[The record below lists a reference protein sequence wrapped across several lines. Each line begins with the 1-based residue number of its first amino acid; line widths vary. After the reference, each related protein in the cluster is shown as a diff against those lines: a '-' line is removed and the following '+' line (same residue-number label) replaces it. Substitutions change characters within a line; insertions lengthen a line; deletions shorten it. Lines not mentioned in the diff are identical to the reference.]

1 MTDRRDDD
9 FRVRPSAPK
18 NRGKGQGQSF
28 VSKVLK
34 QAGKASGGKSSMR
47 HSAASGGQGQRT
59 GQRPGSRLGRGHT
72 AARFAGAK
80 LTPMSR
86 RVTIKTLLVNQR
98 QASPQSLAKHLRYI
112 ERDGVGRDGEPG
124 QAYGPQTDAADL
136 DAFKERCA
144 DDRHHFRF
152 ILSPED
158 GAELEDLRI
167 YTRHLMG
174 RMEADLG
181 TGLDWVAVNHWNTDN
196 PHTHLIVRGR
206 DDTGKDLIIAGD
218 YIAHGFRH
226 RAAELATEWLGPRTE
241 LEIQQTLQREVEQER
256 WTSLDRTLQREAGED
271 GRVQIERFNEPRLQR
286 QRLLLIGR
294 LQRLQRLGLAD
305 ETQPG
310 TWAVHADAEK
320 TLRALGERGDIIR
333 TMQRAMNGQPRELA
347 VFEPGQDTDERDR
360 TIVGRVAA
368 KGLAD
373 ELHDRGYLVI
383 DGVDGKAHYVAL
395 NAGDE
400 LANYPT
406 GAVVE
411 VRGSAEVR
419 AADRNIAALASDG
432 LYRTDHHLAIEQGRA
447 KPGRD
452 PQEVV
457 AAHVRRLETL
467 RRAGIVERVADGL
480 WKVPDD
486 LAERGRQYDA
496 QRLGGVAVEM
506 KSHLPIERQARV
518 IGATWLDQ
526 QLIGGG
532 KGLGDLGFG
541 GDAKQALQQRADLLE
556 EQGLAERRGQR
567 VILARNL
574 LGTLRNRELTQGAKD
589 IAADTGLEYRPVADG
604 QRVAGIYR
612 RSVMLASGR
621 YAMLDDGMGF
631 SLVPWRPV
639 IEQRLGQQL
648 AAMVRGG
655 AVSWEMGRQRGS
667 SIG

>member
-1 MTDRRDDD
+1 MTARRDDD

-47 HSAASGGQGQRT
+47 HSAAGGSGARA

-80 LTPMSR
+80 LTSMSR

-98 QASPQSLAKHLRYI
+98 NASPQSLAKHLRYI
-112 ERDGVGRDGEPG
+112 ERDGAGRDGEPG
-124 QAYGPQTDAADL
+124 RAYGPQIDDADL
-136 DAFKERCA
+136 DAFKERA
-144 DDRHHFRF
+144 NDDRHHFRF
-152 ILSPED
+152 IVSPED
-158 GAELEDLRI
+158 GAELDDLRT
-167 YTRHLMG
+167 YTRHLVN

-181 TGLDWVAVNHWNTDN
+181 TRLDWVAVDHWNTDN

-333 TMQRAMNGQPRELA
+333 TMQRAMSGQPREQA
-347 VFEPGQDTDERDR
+347 VFEPGDDGR
-360 TIVGRVAA
+360 TIVGRVAG

-383 DGVDGKAHYVAL
+383 DGVDGKAHYAAL
-395 NAGDE
+395 NARDE

-411 VRGSAEVR
+411 VRGSNEVR
-419 AADRNIAALASDG
+419 AADKNIAALASDG
-432 LYRTDHHLAIEQGRA
+432 LYRADHHLAIEQGRA

-457 AAHVRRLETL
+457 AAHVRRLEAL

-486 LAERGRQYDA
+486 LAERGRQNDA
-496 QRLGGVAVEM
+496 QRLGGVAVEL

-541 GDAKQALQQRADLLE
+541 GETKEALQQRADFLE
-556 EQGLAERRGQR
+556 EQGLAQRRGQR

-574 LGTLRNRELTQGAKD
+574 LGTLRNRELAKAAKD
-589 IAADTGLEYRPVADG
+589 IAAEIGLAHRPVTDG

-612 RSVMLASGR
+612 RSLMLASGR

-631 SLVPWRPV
+631 SLVPWKPV

-648 AAMVRGG
+648 AATVSGG
-655 AVSWEMGRQRGS
+655 GVAWEIGRQRGMG
-667 SIG
+667 IG

>member
-1 MTDRRDDD
+1 MSDHRDDD
-9 FRVRPSAPK
+9 FRIRPGVPK
-18 NRGKGQGQSF
+18 NRGQGF

-34 QAGKASGGKSSMR
+34 QVGKTSGGKSAMR
-47 HSAASGGQGQRT
+47 RPASTGSTGKHA

-80 LTPMSR
+80 LTPLSR
-86 RVTIKTLLVNQR
+86 RVTIKSLLVNQR
-98 QASPQSLAKHLRYI
+98 QVSPQSLSKHLRYI
-112 ERDGVGRDGEPG
+112 ERDGAGRDGEPG
-124 QAYGPQTDAADL
+124 RAYGPQADEADL

-152 ILSPED
+152 IVSPEEGVD
-158 GAELEDLRI
+158 LDDLRT
-167 YTRHLMG
+167 YTRHLMN

-181 TGLDWVAVNHWNTDN
+181 TRLEWVAVDHWNTDN

-241 LEIQQTLQREVEQER
+241 LEIQQTLQREVEQAR
-256 WTSLDRTLQREAGED
+256 WTSLDHTLQREAGDD
-271 GRVQIERFNEPRLQR
+271 GRVQVRRFNEPKLQR

-294 LQRLQRLGLAD
+294 LQCLQRLGLAD
-305 ETQPG
+305 EAQPG
-310 TWAVHADAEK
+310 TWITHADAEK

-333 TMQRAMNGQPRELA
+333 TMQRAMGGQPRELA
-347 VFEPGQDTDERDR
+347 VFEPGDDGR
-360 TIVGRVAA
+360 TIIGRVAA

-373 ELHDRGYLVI
+373 ELRDRSYLVI

-395 NAGDE
+395 NARDE
-400 LANYPT
+400 PANYPT

-419 AADRNIAALASDG
+419 AADRNIAALASNG
-432 LYRTDHHLAIEQGRA
+432 LYRTDHHLAIAQGQA
-447 KPGRD
+447 QAGRD
-452 PQEVV
+452 PHEVV
-457 AAHVRRLETL
+457 AAHVRRLEAL
-467 RRAGIVERVADGL
+467 RRAGIVERIAEGL

-486 LAERGRQYDA
+486 LPERGRQYDA
-496 QRLGGVAVEM
+496 QRLGGVAVEL

-532 KGLGDLGFG
+532 SGLGNLGFG
-541 GDAKQALQQRADLLE
+541 GEAKQAMLQRADFLA

-567 VILARNL
+567 VFLARNL
-574 LGTLRNRELTQGAKD
+574 LTVMRNREVAQAGKD
-589 IAADTGLEYRPVADG
+589 IAAETGLEHRPAADG

-631 SLVPWRPV
+631 SLVPWKPV
-639 IEQRLGQQL
+639 IEQRLGQQI
-648 AAMVRGG
+648 AATVRGG
-655 AVSWEMGRQRGS
+655 GVSWEIGRRPGLSRG
-667 SIG
+667 

>member
-1 MTDRRDDD
+1 MSDHRDDD
-9 FRVRPSAPK
+9 FRIRPGVPK
-18 NRGKGQGQSF
+18 NRGQGF

-34 QAGKASGGKSSMR
+34 QVGKTSGGKSAMR
-47 HSAASGGQGQRT
+47 RPASTGSTGKHA

-80 LTPMSR
+80 LTPLSR
-86 RVTIKTLLVNQR
+86 RVTIKSLLVNQR
-98 QASPQSLAKHLRYI
+98 QVSPQSLSKHLRYI
-112 ERDGVGRDGEPG
+112 ERDGAGRDGEPG
-124 QAYGPQTDAADL
+124 RAYGPQADEADL

-152 ILSPED
+152 IVSPEEGVD
-158 GAELEDLRI
+158 LDDLRT
-167 YTRHLMG
+167 YTRHLMN

-181 TGLDWVAVNHWNTDN
+181 TRLEWVAVDHWNTDN

-241 LEIQQTLQREVEQER
+241 LEIQQTLQREVEQAR
-256 WTSLDRTLQREAGED
+256 WTSLDHTLQREAGDD
-271 GRVQIERFNEPRLQR
+271 GRVQVRRFNEPKLQR

-294 LQRLQRLGLAD
+294 LQCLQRLGLAD
-305 ETQPG
+305 EAQPG
-310 TWAVHADAEK
+310 TWTTHADAEK

-333 TMQRAMNGQPRELA
+333 TMQRAMGGQPRELA
-347 VFEPGQDTDERDR
+347 VFEPGDDGR
-360 TIVGRVAA
+360 TIIGRVAA

-373 ELHDRGYLVI
+373 ELRDRSYLVI

-395 NAGDE
+395 NARDE
-400 LANYPT
+400 PANYPT

-419 AADRNIAALASDG
+419 AADRNIAALASNG
-432 LYRTDHHLAIEQGRA
+432 LYRTDHHLAIAQGQA
-447 KPGRD
+447 QAGRD
-452 PQEVV
+452 PHEVV
-457 AAHVRRLETL
+457 AAHVRRLEAL
-467 RRAGIVERVADGL
+467 RRAGIVERIAEGL

-486 LAERGRQYDA
+486 LPEHGRQYDA
-496 QRLGGVAVEM
+496 QRLGGVAVEL

-532 KGLGDLGFG
+532 SGLGNLGFG
-541 GDAKQALQQRADLLE
+541 GEAKQAMLQRADFLA

-567 VILARNL
+567 VFLARNL
-574 LGTLRNRELTQGAKD
+574 LTVMRNREVAQAGKD
-589 IAADTGLEYRPVADG
+589 IAAETGLEHRPAADG

-631 SLVPWRPV
+631 SLVPWKPV
-639 IEQRLGQQL
+639 IEQRLGQQI
-648 AAMVRGG
+648 AATVRGG
-655 AVSWEMGRQRGS
+655 GVSWEIGRRPGLSRG
-667 SIG
+667 

>member
-1 MTDRRDDD
+1 MSNRRDDD
-9 FRVRPSAPK
+9 FRIRPSAPK
-18 NRGKGQGQSF
+18 NRGQGF

-34 QAGKASGGKSSMR
+34 QAGKASSGKSAVR
-47 HSAASGGQGQRT
+47 RPGGSGKGAGI

-86 RVTIKTLLVNQR
+86 RVTIKTLLVNQH
-98 QASPQSLAKHLRYI
+98 QTSPQSLAKHLRYI

-124 QAYGPQTDAADL
+124 RAYGPQTDEADL
-136 DAFKERCA
+136 DAFKERAA

-152 ILSPED
+152 IVSPED
-158 GAELEDLRI
+158 GAELDDLRT
-167 YTRHLMG
+167 YTRHLAN

-181 TGLDWVAVNHWNTDN
+181 TRLDWVAVDHWNTDN

-206 DDTGKDLIIAGD
+206 DDTGKDLIIASD
-218 YIAHGFRH
+218 YIADGFRH

-256 WTSLDRTLQREAGED
+256 WTSLDRTLQREADDD
-271 GRVQIERFNEPRLQR
+271 GLVQLERFNEPRLQR

-305 ETQPG
+305 EMQPG
-310 TWAVHADAEK
+310 TWAIHADAKK

-333 TMQRAMNGQPRELA
+333 TMQRAMSGQPRELA
-347 VFEPGQDTDERDR
+347 VFEPSEDGR

-373 ELHDRGYLVI
+373 ELHDHGYLVI

-395 NAGDE
+395 NTRDE
-400 LANYPT
+400 PANYPT

-411 VRGSAEVR
+411 VRSAAEVR
-419 AADRNIAALASDG
+419 AADKNIAALASDG

-447 KPGRD
+447 KAGRD

-457 AAHVRRLETL
+457 AAHVRRLEAL
-467 RRAGIVERVADGL
+467 RRAGIVERVTEGL

-486 LAERGRQYDA
+486 LTERGRQYDA
-496 QRLGGVAVEM
+496 QRLSGVAVEL
-506 KSHLPIERQARV
+506 KSHLPIERQTRV

-532 KGLGDLGFG
+532 SGLGDLGFG
-541 GDAKQALQQRADLLE
+541 GEVKDALQQRADFLA
-556 EQGLAERRGQR
+556 EQGLAEKRGQR
-567 VILARNL
+567 VILVRNL
-574 LGTLRNRELTQGAKD
+574 LGTLRNRELAQATKD
-589 IAADTGLEYRPVADG
+589 IAAETGLEHRPMADG

-631 SLVPWRPV
+631 SLVPWRPI
-639 IEQRLGQQL
+639 IEQQFGQQL
-648 AAMVRGG
+648 AATVRGG
-655 AVSWEMGRQRGS
+655 GVSWEIGRQRGPAL
-667 SIG
+667 G

>member
-1 MTDRRDDD
+1 MSDRRDDD

-47 HSAASGGQGQRT
+47 HSAASGGQGQRA

-98 QASPQSLAKHLRYI
+98 DASPQSLAKHLRDI

-124 QAYGPQTDAADL
+124 RAYGPQTDEADL
-136 DAFKERCA
+136 DAFKERAA

-152 ILSPED
+152 IVSPED
-158 GAELEDLRI
+158 GAELDDLRT
-167 YTRHLMG
+167 YTRHLVN

-181 TGLDWVAVNHWNTDN
+181 TRLDWVAVDHWNTDN

-256 WTSLDRTLQREAGED
+256 WTSLDRTLQREAVED
-271 GRVQIERFNEPRLQR
+271 GRVQIERLNEPRLQR

-310 TWAVHADAEK
+310 TWAIHADAEK

-333 TMQRAMNGQPRELA
+333 TMQRAMSGQPRELA
-347 VFEPGQDTDERDR
+347 VFEPGDDGR
-360 TIVGRVAA
+360 TVIGRVVG

-395 NAGDE
+395 NARDE

-411 VRGSAEVR
+411 ARGSADVR
-419 AADRNIAALASDG
+419 AADRNIAALASGG
-432 LYRTDHHLAIEQGRA
+432 LYRADHHLAIAQGQA
-447 KPGRD
+447 VPGRD
-452 PQEVV
+452 PQAVV
-457 AAHVRRLETL
+457 AAQGRRLEAL
-467 RRAGIVERVADGL
+467 RRAGIVERVAEGL

-486 LAERGRQYDA
+486 LPEQGRRYDA
-496 QRLGGVAVEM
+496 QRLGGVAVEL
-506 KSHLPIERQARV
+506 KSHLPIERQACV

-532 KGLGDLGFG
+532 KGLGELGFG
-541 GDAKQALQQRADLLE
+541 GEARQALQQRADFLI
-556 EQGLAERRGQR
+556 EQGLAEKRGPR
-567 VILARNL
+567 VILVRNL
-574 LGTLRNRELTQGAKD
+574 LATLRNRELAQAAKS
-589 IAADTGLEYRPVADG
+589 IATETGLEHRPVGDG

-612 RSVMLASGR
+612 RNVVLASGR
-621 YAMLDDGMGF
+621 YAILDDGKGF
-631 SLVPWRPV
+631 SLVPWKPV

-648 AAMVRGG
+648 AATVRGG
-655 AVSWEMGRQRGS
+655 GVSWEIGRQRGS

>member
-9 FRVRPSAPK
+9 FRVRPGAPK
-18 NRGKGQGQSF
+18 NRGKGQGQNF

-34 QAGKASGGKSSMR
+34 QAGKASGGKSAMR
-47 HSAASGGQGQRT
+47 HSAGSDNGARA
-59 GQRPGSRLGRGHT
+59 GQRPGARLGRGHT

-86 RVTIKTLLVNQR
+86 RVTIKTLLVNHQR
-98 QASPQSLAKHLRYI
+98 ASPQSLAKHLRYI
-112 ERDGVGRDGEPG
+112 ERDGAGRDGEPG
-124 QAYGPQTDAADL
+124 RAYGPQADEADL

-152 ILSPED
+152 IVSPED
-158 GAELEDLRI
+158 GAELEDLRT

-181 TGLDWVAVNHWNTDN
+181 TRLDWVAVDHWNTDN

-206 DDTGKDLIIAGD
+206 DDSGKDLIIAGD

-256 WTSLDRTLQREAGED
+256 WTNLDRTLQREAGD
-271 GRVQIERFNEPRLQR
+271 GCQVQIERFNEPNLQR

-305 ETQPG
+305 ETKPG
-310 TWAVHADAEK
+310 AWAIHDDAEK

-333 TMQRAMNGQPRELA
+333 TMQRAMSGQPRELA
-347 VFEPGQDTDERDR
+347 VFAPSQDDGSGR
-360 TIVGRVAA
+360 TVVGRVAA

-373 ELHDRGYLVI
+373 ELRDRSYLVI

-395 NAGDE
+395 NVRDE

-411 VRGSAEVR
+411 VKGSADVR
-419 AADRNIAALASDG
+419 TADKNIAALVSDG
-432 LYRTDHHLAIEQGRA
+432 LYRADHHLTIEQGRA
-447 KPGRD
+447 KPGRV

-457 AAHVRRLETL
+457 AAHVRRLEAL

-496 QRLGGVAVEM
+496 QRLGGVAVEL

-541 GDAKQALQQRADLLE
+541 GEVKEALQQRADFLA
-556 EQGLAERRGQR
+556 EQGLAEKRGQR

-574 LGTLRNRELTQGAKD
+574 LGTLRNRELAQAAKD
-589 IAADTGLEYRPVADG
+589 IAAETGLEPRPVTDG

-621 YAMLDDGMGF
+621 YAMLDNGKGF
-631 SLVPWRPV
+631 SLVPWKPV

-648 AAMVRGG
+648 AATVRGG
-655 AVSWEMGRQRGS
+655 GVSWEIGRQRGPT
-667 SIG
+667 IG

>member
-18 NRGKGQGQSF
+18 NRGQGQSF

-34 QAGKASGGKSSMR
+34 QAGKASSGKSAVR
-47 HSAASGGQGQRT
+47 RPGAAGT

-86 RVTIKTLLVNQR
+86 RVTIKTLLVNHQR
-98 QASPQSLAKHLRYI
+98 ASPQSLAKHLRYI
-112 ERDGVGRDGEPG
+112 ERDGAGRDGEPG
-124 QAYGPQTDAADL
+124 RAYGPQADEADL
-136 DAFKERCA
+136 EAFKERCA

-152 ILSPED
+152 IVSPED
-158 GAELEDLRI
+158 AAELDDLRT
-167 YTRHLMG
+167 YTRHLVN

-181 TGLDWVAVNHWNTDN
+181 TRLDWVAVDHWNTDN

-226 RAAELATEWLGPRTE
+226 RAAELATDWLGPRTE
-241 LEIQQTLQREVEQER
+241 LEIQQTLGREVEQER
-256 WTSLDRTLQREAGED
+256 WTSLDRTLQRETSEG
-271 GRVQIERFNEPRLQR
+271 GRVHVERLNEPRLQR

-305 ETQPG
+305 EVQPG
-310 TWAVHADAEK
+310 TWAIHADAEK

-333 TMQRAMNGQPRELA
+333 TMQRAMSGQPRELA
-347 VFEPGQDTDERDR
+347 VFEPGDDGRSLT
-360 TIVGRVAA
+360 GRVAA

-373 ELHDRGYLVI
+373 ELHDRGYLII
-383 DGVDGKAHYVAL
+383 DGTDGKAHYVAL
-395 NAGDE
+395 NARDE

-411 VRGSAEVR
+411 VKGSTEVR
-419 AADRNIAALASDG
+419 TADKNIASLTSDG

-447 KPGRD
+447 TPGRD

-457 AAHVRRLETL
+457 AAHVRRLEAL
-467 RRAGIVERVADGL
+467 RRAGIVERVAEGL

-496 QRLGGVAVEM
+496 QRLGVVAVEL

-532 KGLGDLGFG
+532 RGLGNLGFG
-541 GDAKQALQQRADLLE
+541 GDTKQAMQQRADFLE
-556 EQGLAERRGQR
+556 EQGLAQRRGQR

-574 LGTLRNRELTQGAKD
+574 LGTLRNRELVQAAQD
-589 IAADTGLEYRPVADG
+589 IAAETGLEHRPVADG

-612 RSVMLASGR
+612 RSIMLASGR

-639 IEQRLGQQL
+639 IEPRLGQQL
-648 AAMVRGG
+648 AAKVIGG
-655 AVSWEMGRQRGS
+655 SASWELGRKP
-667 SIG
+667 SIGIS

>member
-1 MTDRRDDD
+1 TDRRDDD
-9 FRVRPSAPK
+9 FRVRPGAPK

-34 QAGKASGGKSSMR
+34 RAGKASGGKSAVR
-47 HSAASGGQGQRT
+47 RPVAGGSGQHA

-86 RVTIKTLLVNQR
+86 RVTVKTLLVNQR
-98 QASPQSLAKHLRYI
+98 NASPQSLAKHLRYI
-112 ERDGVGRDGEPG
+112 ERDGAGRDGEPG
-124 QAYGPQTDAADL
+124 RAYGPQTDHADL
-136 DAFKERCA
+136 DAFKERCQ

-152 ILSPED
+152 IVSPED
-158 GAELEDLRI
+158 GAELDDLRT
-167 YTRHLMG
+167 YTRHLMN

-181 TGLDWVAVNHWNTDN
+181 TRLDWVAVDHWNTDN

-206 DDTGKDLIIAGD
+206 DDTGRDLVIAGD

-241 LEIQQTLQREVEQER
+241 LEIQQTWQREVKQER
-256 WTSLDRTLQREAGED
+256 WTSLDRTLQREVGED
-271 GRVQIERFNEPRLQR
+271 DRVRIERFNEPTLQR

-305 ETQPG
+305 EVQPS
-310 TWAVHADAEK
+310 TWAIHADAEK

-333 TMQRAMNGQPRELA
+333 TMQRAMSGQPRELA
-347 VFEPGQDTDERDR
+347 VFEPADDGR
-360 TIVGRVAA
+360 TLVGRVAA

-395 NAGDE
+395 NARDE
-400 LANYPT
+400 LASYPT

-419 AADRNIAALASDG
+419 AADKNIAALASDG

-457 AAHVRRLETL
+457 AAHVRRLEAL
-467 RRAGIVERVADGL
+467 RRAGIVERVAEGL

-486 LAERGRQYDA
+486 LSERGRQYDA
-496 QRLGGVAVEM
+496 QRLGGVAVDL

-532 KGLGDLGFG
+532 RGLGDLGFG
-541 GDAKQALQQRADLLE
+541 GDAKQALQQRADFLE
-556 EQGLAERRGQR
+556 EQGLAQRRGQR
-567 VILARNL
+567 VILSRNL
-574 LGTLRNRELTQGAKD
+574 LETLRNRELAQAAQH
-589 IAADTGLEYRPVADG
+589 IAADSGLEHRHVTDG

-612 RSVMLASGR
+612 RSVILASGR
-621 YAMLDDGMGF
+621 YALLDDGMGF
-631 SLVPWRPV
+631 SLVPWRPI
-639 IEQRLGQQL
+639 IEPRLGQQI
-648 AAMVRGG
+648 AATVRGG
-655 AVSWEMGRQRGS
+655 GVSWEVGRQRGPG
-667 SIG
+667 IG

>member
-1 MTDRRDDD
+1 MSQRGDDD
-9 FRVRPSAPK
+9 FRVRPGAPK
-18 NRGKGQGQSF
+18 HRGQGF
-28 VSKVLK
+28 VSRVLK
-34 QAGKASGGKSSMR
+34 QTGNASAGKSAMHRPVTVGGK
-47 HSAASGGQGQRT
+47 GQRT
-59 GQRPGSRLGRGHT
+59 GHRPGSRLGRGHT

-98 QASPQSLAKHLRYI
+98 RASPQTLAKHLRYI
-112 ERDGVGRDGEPG
+112 ERDGVGRAGEPG
-124 QAYGPQTDAADL
+124 RAYGPQTDEADL

-152 ILSPED
+152 IVSPED
-158 GAELEDLRI
+158 GAELDDLRT

-181 TGLDWVAVNHWNTDN
+181 TRLEWVAVDHWNTDN
-196 PHTHLIVRGR
+196 PHTHIVVRGR

-218 YIAHGFRH
+218 YIAQGFRH

-256 WTSLDRTLQREAGED
+256 WTSLDHTLQREVDDD

-294 LQRLQRLGLAD
+294 LQRLQRLSLAD
-305 ETQPG
+305 EIQPG
-310 TWAVHADAEK
+310 TWAVHVDAEK

-333 TMQRAMNGQPRELA
+333 TMQRAMSGQPRDLA
-347 VFEPGQDTDERDR
+347 VFEPGDNGR
-360 TIVGRVAA
+360 TVVGRIAA

-373 ELHDRGYLVI
+373 ELSDRGYLVI

-395 NAGDE
+395 NARDE
-400 LANYPT
+400 PGNYPM
-406 GAVVE
+406 GSVVE
-411 VRGSAEVR
+411 VRGYAEVR
-419 AADRNIAALASDG
+419 TADRNITALASDG
-432 LYRTDHHLAIEQGRA
+432 LYRTDHHLAVAQGQA
-447 KPGRD
+447 QASRD

-457 AAHVRRLETL
+457 AAHVRRLEAL
-467 RRAGIVERVADGL
+467 RRAGIVERVAEGL

-486 LAERGRQYDA
+486 LLEKGRQYDA
-496 QRLGGVAVEM
+496 QRLGGVAVEL

-518 IGATWLDQ
+518 MGATWLDQ
-526 QLIGGG
+526 QLIGSGR
-532 KGLGDLGFG
+532 GLGDLGFG
-541 GDAKQALQQRADLLE
+541 SEVKDALQKRSDFLA

-567 VILARNL
+567 VMLARNL
-574 LGTLRNRELTQGAKD
+574 LGTLRNRELAQAGKE
-589 IAADTGLEYRPVADG
+589 IATETGLEHRPVADG

-612 RSVMLASGR
+612 RSIMLASGR

-639 IEQRLGQQL
+639 IEQRLGQQI
-648 AAMVRGG
+648 AATVRSSGI
-655 AVSWEMGRQRGS
+655 SWDMGRQRQLGR
-667 SIG
+667 G

>member
-1 MTDRRDDD
+1 MRSRRDDD

-18 NRGKGQGQSF
+18 NRGKSQGQSF

-34 QAGKASGGKSSMR
+34 QAGKVSGGKSSMR
-47 HSAASGGQGQRT
+47 HSAAGGNGARN

-80 LTPMSR
+80 LTPTSR
-86 RVTIKTLLVNQR
+86 RVTIKTLLVNHKR
-98 QASPQSLAKHLRYI
+98 ASPQSLAKHLRYI

-124 QAYGPQTDAADL
+124 QAYGPQTDVADL

-144 DDRHHFRF
+144 NDRHHFRF
-152 ILSPED
+152 IVAPEN
-158 GAELEDLRI
+158 GAELEDLRT

-181 TGLDWVAVNHWNTDN
+181 TSLDWVAVDHWNTDN

-226 RAAELATEWLGPRTE
+226 RAAELATEWLGQRTE
-241 LEIQQTLQREVEQER
+241 LEIHQNLQREVEQER
-256 WTSLDRTLQREAGED
+256 WTSLDRTLQSEAGEN
-271 GRVQIERFNEPRLQR
+271 GQVHVERLNEPHLQR

-294 LQRLQRLGLAD
+294 LQRLQHLGLAD

-310 TWAVHADAEK
+310 IWAVHVDAEK

-333 TMQRAMNGQPRELA
+333 TMQRALRGEPRELA
-347 VFEPGQDTDERDR
+347 VFEPGNEYR
-360 TIVGRVAA
+360 TIIGRVAA

-373 ELHDRGYLVI
+373 EMHDRGYLVI
-383 DGVDGKAHYVAL
+383 DGVDGKAYYVAL
-395 NAGDE
+395 NARDE

-411 VRGSAEVR
+411 VRGSSEVR
-419 AADRNIAALASDG
+419 AADKNIAALASDG
-432 LYRTDHHLAIEQGRA
+432 LYRTDHHLAIEQGQA
-447 KPGRD
+447 KAGRD

-457 AAHVRRLETL
+457 AAHVRRLEAL
-467 RRAGIVERVADGL
+467 RRAGIVQRVAEGL

-496 QRLGGVAVEM
+496 HRLGGVAVEL
-506 KSHLPIERQARV
+506 KSHLPIERQTRV

-526 QLIGGG
+526 QLVGGAQ
-532 KGLGDLGFG
+532 GLRDLGFG
-541 GDAKQALQQRADLLE
+541 SDAKQALQQRADFLE
-556 EQGLAERRGQR
+556 ELGLAQRRGQR

-574 LGTLRNRELTQGAKD
+574 QRTLRNQELARTAKD
-589 IAADTGLEYRPVADG
+589 IAAETGLEHRASADG

-621 YAMLDDGMGF
+621 YAMLVDGLGF

-639 IEQRLGQQL
+639 IEKLLGQQL
-648 AAMVRGG
+648 AATVTSDG
-655 AVSWEMGRQRGS
+655 VSWEVGRARGPS
-667 SIG
+667 VG

>member
-9 FRVRPSAPK
+9 FRIRPSAPK
-18 NRGKGQGQSF
+18 NRGQGF

-34 QAGKASGGKSSMR
+34 QAGKASSGKSSVR
-47 HSAASGGQGQRT
+47 RPGIGGSGT

-158 GAELEDLRI
+158 GAELEDLRT

-181 TGLDWVAVNHWNTDN
+181 TRLDWVAVNHWNTDN
-196 PHTHLIVRGR
+196 PHTHLVVRGR

-218 YIAHGFRH
+218 YIADGFRH

-271 GRVQIERFNEPRLQR
+271 GRVQIERFNEPKLQR

-305 ETQPG
+305 ENAARHLGRPCRCGKDPARPG
-310 TWAVHADAEK
+310 RAWRHHPHHAAGHAR
-320 TLRALGERGDIIR
+320 RAARAGGVRAGDD
-333 TMQRAMNGQPRELA
+333 G
-347 VFEPGQDTDERDR
+347 R
-360 TIVGRVAA
+360 TIIGRVAA

-373 ELHDRGYLVI
+373 ELRDRGYLVI

-395 NAGDE
+395 NARDE

-411 VRGSAEVR
+411 VKGSADVR
-419 AADRNIAALASDG
+419 AADKNIAALASDG
-432 LYRTDHHLAIEQGRA
+432 LYRTDHHLAIAQGQA
-447 KPGRD
+447 VPGRD

-457 AAHVRRLETL
+457 AAHVRRLEAL
-467 RRAGIVERVADGL
+467 RRAGIVERVAEGL

-486 LAERGRQYDA
+486 LPER
-496 QRLGGVAVEM
+496 
-506 KSHLPIERQARV
+506 
-518 IGATWLDQ
+518 
-526 QLIGGG
+526 
-532 KGLGDLGFG
+532 
-541 GDAKQALQQRADLLE
+541 
-556 EQGLAERRGQR
+556 
-567 VILARNL
+567 
-574 LGTLRNRELTQGAKD
+574 
-589 IAADTGLEYRPVADG
+589 AASTT
-604 QRVAGIYR
+604 
-612 RSVMLASGR
+612 RSAW
-621 YAMLDDGMGF
+621 AAW
-631 SLVPWRPV
+631 PW
-639 IEQRLGQQL
+639 
-648 AAMVRGG
+648 
-655 AVSWEMGRQRGS
+655 S
-667 SIG
+667 

>member
-18 NRGKGQGQSF
+18 NRGKGQSQNF

-34 QAGKASGGKSSMR
+34 QAGKASGGKS
-47 HSAASGGQGQRT
+47 AARRPGTGVSGQRA

-98 QASPQSLAKHLRYI
+98 NASPQSLAKHLRYI
-112 ERDGVGRDGEPG
+112 ERDGAGRDGEPG
-124 QAYGPQTDAADL
+124 RAYGPQTDDADL
-136 DAFKERCA
+136 DAFKERAA

-152 ILSPED
+152 IVSPED
-158 GAELEDLRI
+158 GAELDDLRT
-167 YTRHLMG
+167 YTRHLVN
-174 RMEADLG
+174 RMESDLG
-181 TGLDWVAVNHWNTDN
+181 TGLDWVAVDHWNTDN
-196 PHTHLIVRGR
+196 PHAHLIVRGR
-206 DDTGKDLIIAGD
+206 DDIGKDLIIAGD

-241 LEIQQTLQREVEQER
+241 LEIQQTLQREAEQER
-256 WTSLDRTLQREAGED
+256 WTSLDRTLQREAGE

-305 ETQPG
+305 EVEPG
-310 TWAVHADAEK
+310 TWVVHVDTEK

-333 TMQRAMNGQPRELA
+333 TMQRAMSGQPRELA
-347 VFEPGQDTDERDR
+347 VFEPGDDGR
-360 TIVGRVAA
+360 TLVGRVAA

-395 NAGDE
+395 NARDE

-419 AADRNIAALASDG
+419 AADKNIATLASDG
-432 LYRTDHHLAIEQGRA
+432 LYRTDHHFAIEQGRA
-447 KPGRD
+447 KAGRD

-457 AAHVRRLETL
+457 AAHVRRLEAL
-467 RRAGIVERVADGL
+467 RRAGIVERVAEGL
-480 WKVPDD
+480 WKVPND

-496 QRLGGVAVEM
+496 QRLGGVAVEL
-506 KSHLPIERQARV
+506 KSHLPIERQAGV

-532 KGLGDLGFG
+532 RGLGDLGFG
-541 GDAKQALQQRADLLE
+541 GDAKQAMQQRADFLE
-556 EQGLAERRGQR
+556 EQGLAQRRGQR

-574 LGTLRNRELTQGAKD
+574 LGTLRNRELAQAAKD
-589 IAADTGLEYRPVADG
+589 IAAETGLEHRPVTDG

-621 YAMLDDGMGF
+621 YAMLDEGMGF
-631 SLVPWRPV
+631 SLVPWKPV

-648 AAMVRGG
+648 AATMRGG
-655 AVSWEMGRQRGS
+655 GVSWEIGRQRGPA
-667 SIG
+667 I

>member
-1 MTDRRDDD
+1 MSNRRDDD
-9 FRVRPSAPK
+9 FRIRPNPPKAPK
-18 NRGKGQGQSF
+18 NRGQGF

-34 QAGKASGGKSSMR
+34 QVGKTSGGKSSVR
-47 HSAASGGQGQRT
+47 RPGGAGKGTGT

-80 LTPMSR
+80 LMPMSR
-86 RVTIKTLLVNQR
+86 RVTIKTLLVNQQR
-98 QASPQSLAKHLRYI
+98 ASPQSLAKHLRYI
-112 ERDGVGRDGEPG
+112 ERDGAGRDGEPG
-124 QAYGPQTDAADL
+124 RAYGPQTDEADL
-136 DAFKERCA
+136 DAFKERSQ

-152 ILSPED
+152 IVSPED
-158 GAELEDLRI
+158 GAELDDLRM
-167 YTRHLMG
+167 YTRHLVG

-181 TGLDWVAVNHWNTDN
+181 TRLEWVAVDHWNTDN

-218 YIAHGFRH
+218 YIADGFRH
-226 RAAELATEWLGPRTE
+226 RAAKLATEWLGPRTE
-241 LEIQQTLQREVEQER
+241 LEIQQSLQREVEQER
-256 WTSLDRTLQREAGED
+256 WTSLDRTLKRESGDD
-271 GRVQIERFNEPRLQR
+271 GRVQIERINDPRLQR

-305 ETQPG
+305 EMQPG

-333 TMQRAMNGQPRELA
+333 TMQRVMSGRPRELA
-347 VFEPGQDTDERDR
+347 VFEPGDDGR

-373 ELHDRGYLVI
+373 ELRDRAYLVI

-395 NAGDE
+395 NARDE
-400 LANYPT
+400 PANYPT
-406 GAVVE
+406 GSVVE

-419 AADRNIAALASDG
+419 AADRNIAALTSDG
-432 LYRTDHHLAIEQGRA
+432 LYRTGHHLAIAQRQTQA
-447 KPGRD
+447 GRD

-457 AAHVRRLETL
+457 AAHVRRLEAL
-467 RRAGIVERVADGL
+467 RRAGIVERVAEGL
-480 WKVPDD
+480 WKVPGD
-486 LAERGRQYDA
+486 LPEKGRRYDA
-496 QRLGGVAVEM
+496 QRLGGVAVEL
-506 KSHLPIERQARV
+506 KSHLPIERQARA

-526 QLIGGG
+526 QLIDGG

-541 GDAKQALQQRADLLE
+541 SEAEEALQKRADFLSEL
-556 EQGLAERRGQR
+556 GLAERRGQR

-574 LGTLRNRELTQGAKD
+574 LATLRNRELAQAAKS
-589 IAADTGLEYRPVADG
+589 IAADTGLEHRPMADG
-604 QRVAGIYR
+604 QRVVGIYR

-621 YAMLDDGMGF
+621 YAMLDDGKGF
-631 SLVPWRPV
+631 SLVPWKPV

-648 AAMVRGG
+648 AATVGG
-655 AVSWEMGRQRGS
+655 GGVSWMIGRQQTP
-667 SIG
+667 SI

>member
-1 MTDRRDDD
+1 MSDHRDDD
-9 FRVRPSAPK
+9 FRIRPGVPK
-18 NRGKGQGQSF
+18 NRGQGF

-34 QAGKASGGKSSMR
+34 QVGKTSGGKSAMR
-47 HSAASGGQGQRT
+47 RPASTGSTGKHA

-80 LTPMSR
+80 LTPLSR
-86 RVTIKTLLVNQR
+86 RVTIKSLLVNQR
-98 QASPQSLAKHLRYI
+98 QVSPQSLSKHLRYI
-112 ERDGVGRDGEPG
+112 ERDGAGRDGEPG
-124 QAYGPQTDAADL
+124 RAYGPQADEADL

-152 ILSPED
+152 IVSPEEGVD
-158 GAELEDLRI
+158 LDDLRT
-167 YTRHLMG
+167 YTRHLMN

-181 TGLDWVAVNHWNTDN
+181 TRLEWVAVDHWNTDN

-241 LEIQQTLQREVEQER
+241 LEIQQTLQREVEQAR
-256 WTSLDRTLQREAGED
+256 WTSLDHTLQREAGDD
-271 GRVQIERFNEPRLQR
+271 GRVQVRRFNEPKLQR

-294 LQRLQRLGLAD
+294 LQCLQRLGLAD
-305 ETQPG
+305 EAQPG
-310 TWAVHADAEK
+310 TWTTHADAEK

-333 TMQRAMNGQPRELA
+333 TMQRAMGGQPRELA
-347 VFEPGQDTDERDR
+347 VFEPGDDGR
-360 TIVGRVAA
+360 TIIGRVAA

-373 ELHDRGYLVI
+373 ELRDRSYLVI

-395 NAGDE
+395 NARDE
-400 LANYPT
+400 PANYPT

-419 AADRNIAALASDG
+419 AADRNIAALASNG
-432 LYRTDHHLAIEQGRA
+432 LYRTDHHLAIAQGQA
-447 KPGRD
+447 QAGRD
-452 PQEVV
+452 PHEVV
-457 AAHVRRLETL
+457 AAHVRRLEAL
-467 RRAGIVERVADGL
+467 RRAGIVERIAEGL

-486 LAERGRQYDA
+486 LPERGRQYDA
-496 QRLGGVAVEM
+496 QRLGGVAVEL

-532 KGLGDLGFG
+532 SGLGNLGFG
-541 GDAKQALQQRADLLE
+541 GEAKQAMLQRADFLA

-574 LGTLRNRELTQGAKD
+574 LGTLRNRELAQVAQD
-589 IAADTGLEYRPVADG
+589 IAAETGLAHRPTADG

-612 RSVMLASGR
+612 RLVMLASGR
-621 YAMLDDGMGF
+621 YAVLDDGMGF
-631 SLVPWRPV
+631 SLVPWRSV
-639 IEQRLGQQL
+639 IEQRLGRQI
-648 AAMVRGG
+648 AATVRSGG
-655 AVSWEMGRQRGS
+655 VSWEIGRRPGLSRG
-667 SIG
+667 

>member
-1 MTDRRDDD
+1 MSDRCDDD

-18 NRGKGQGQSF
+18 NRGQGQSF

-34 QAGKASGGKSSMR
+34 QAGKASGGKSSVR
-47 HSAASGGQGQRT
+47 HPGTGGNGQRA

-86 RVTIKTLLVNQR
+86 RVTIKTLLVNQQR
-98 QASPQSLAKHLRYI
+98 ASPQSLAKHLRYI
-112 ERDGVGRDGEPG
+112 ERDGAGRDGEPG
-124 QAYGPQTDAADL
+124 LAYGPQTDEADL
-136 DAFKERCA
+136 DAFKERAA

-152 ILSPED
+152 IVSPED
-158 GAELEDLRI
+158 GAELDDLRT
-167 YTRHLMG
+167 YTRHLVN

-181 TGLDWVAVNHWNTDN
+181 TRLDWVAVDHWNTDN
-196 PHTHLIVRGR
+196 PHTHLIVRGC

-256 WTSLDRTLQREAGED
+256 WTSLDCTLQREAGED
-271 GRVQIERFNEPRLQR
+271 GRMQIERFNEPRLQR

-294 LQRLQRLGLAD
+294 LQRLQRLGLA
-305 ETQPG
+305 EEMQPG
-310 TWAVHADAEK
+310 TWVTHADAEK

-333 TMQRAMNGQPRELA
+333 TMQRAMRGQPRELA
-347 VFEPGQDTDERDR
+347 VFEPGDDGH
-360 TIVGRVAA
+360 TIVGRVSA

-395 NAGDE
+395 NARDE

-419 AADRNIAALASDG
+419 AADKNIAALASDG

-452 PQEVV
+452 PQDVV
-457 AAHVRRLETL
+457 AAHVRRLEVL
-467 RRAGIVERVADGL
+467 RRAGIVERVAEGL
-480 WKVPDD
+480 WRVPDD
-486 LAERGRQYDA
+486 LPERGRQYDA
-496 QRLGGVAVEM
+496 QHLGGVAVEL

-541 GDAKQALQQRADLLE
+541 SEAKQAMRQRADFLA
-556 EQGLAERRGQR
+556 EQGLAEQRGQR

-574 LGTLRNRELTQGAKD
+574 LGTLCNRELAQVVKD
-589 IAADTGLEYRPVADG
+589 IAGEIGLEHRPVADG

-612 RSVMLASGR
+612 RSIMLASGR
-621 YAMLDDGMGF
+621 YAMLDNGMGF

-639 IEQRLGQQL
+639 IEQRLGQQI
-648 AAMVRGG
+648 AATVHSGG
-655 AVSWEMGRQRGS
+655 VSWEIGRQRGP
-667 SIG
+667 GVC

>member
-28 VSKVLK
+28 VAKVLK
-34 QAGKASGGKSSMR
+34 QAGNASGGKSSMR
-47 HSAASGGQGQRT
+47 HSAASSGQGKRA

-98 QASPQSLAKHLRYI
+98 NASPQSLAKHLRYI
-112 ERDGVGRDGEPG
+112 KRDGAGRDGEPG
-124 QAYGPQTDAADL
+124 RAYGPQTDEADL
-136 DAFKERCA
+136 DAFKERGA

-152 ILSPED
+152 IVSPED
-158 GAELEDLRI
+158 GAELDDLRT
-167 YTRHLMG
+167 YTRHLMN

-181 TGLDWVAVNHWNTDN
+181 TRLDWVAVDHWNTDN

-241 LEIQQTLQREVEQER
+241 LEIQQSLQREVQQER

-271 GRVQIERFNEPRLQR
+271 GQVQIERFNEPALQR

-305 ETQPG
+305 EAQPG
-310 TWAVHADAEK
+310 TWSIHADAEK

-333 TMQRAMNGQPRELA
+333 TMQRAMSGQPRELA
-347 VFEPGQDTDERDR
+347 VFEPGDDGR
-360 TIVGRVAA
+360 TVIGRVAA

-395 NAGDE
+395 NARDE

-419 AADRNIAALASDG
+419 AADKNIVALASDG

-447 KPGRD
+447 TAGRD

-457 AAHVRRLETL
+457 AAHVRRLEAL

-480 WKVPDD
+480 WTVPDD

-496 QRLGGVAVEM
+496 QRLGGVAVEL
-506 KSHLPIERQARV
+506 KSHLSIERQARV

-541 GDAKQALQQRADLLE
+541 GEAKQALRQRADFLE

-567 VILARNL
+567 MILARNL
-574 LGTLRNRELTQGAKD
+574 LGTLRNRELAQAAKD
-589 IAADTGLEYRPVADG
+589 IAADTGLEHRPVADG

-631 SLVPWRPV
+631 SLMPWRPV

-648 AAMVRGG
+648 AATVRGG
-655 AVSWEMGRQRGS
+655 GVSWEIGRQRGPS
-667 SIG
+667 VG

>member
-1 MTDRRDDD
+1 
-9 FRVRPSAPK
+9 
-18 NRGKGQGQSF
+18 
-28 VSKVLK
+28 
-34 QAGKASGGKSSMR
+34 
-47 HSAASGGQGQRT
+47 
-59 GQRPGSRLGRGHT
+59 
-72 AARFAGAK
+72 
-80 LTPMSR
+80 
-86 RVTIKTLLVNQR
+86 
-98 QASPQSLAKHLRYI
+98 
-112 ERDGVGRDGEPG
+112 
-124 QAYGPQTDAADL
+124 
-136 DAFKERCA
+136 
-144 DDRHHFRF
+144 
-152 ILSPED
+152 
-158 GAELEDLRI
+158 
-167 YTRHLMG
+167 MG

-181 TGLDWVAVNHWNTDN
+181 TGLDWVAVDHWNTDN
-196 PHTHLIVRGR
+196 PHTHIVVRGR
-206 DDTGKDLIIAGD
+206 DDTGIDLIIAGD
-218 YIAHGFRH
+218 YIADGFRH

-305 ETQPG
+305 EMQSG

-320 TLRALGERGDIIR
+320 TLRTLGERGDIIR
-333 TMQRAMNGQPRELA
+333 TMQRAMRGEPRELA
-347 VFEPGQDTDERDR
+347 VFEPGDDGR
-360 TIVGRVAA
+360 TIIGRVAA

-373 ELHDRGYLVI
+373 ELRDRGYLVI

-395 NAGDE
+395 NARDE

-411 VRGSAEVR
+411 VKGSADVR
-419 AADRNIAALASDG
+419 AADKNIAALASDG
-432 LYRTDHHLAIEQGRA
+432 LYRTDHHLAIVRGQA
-447 KPGRD
+447 VPGRD

-457 AAHVRRLETL
+457 AAHVRRLEAL
-467 RRAGIVERVADGL
+467 RRAGIVERMAQGL

-486 LAERGRQYDA
+486 LTERGRQYDA
-496 QRLGGVAVEM
+496 QRLGGVAVEL

-541 GDAKQALQQRADLLE
+541 GEAKQAMQQRADFLA

-574 LGTLRNRELTQGAKD
+574 LGTLRNRELAQAAKD
-589 IAADTGLEYRPVADG
+589 IAADTGLEHRPVEDG
-604 QRVAGIYR
+604 RRVAGIYR

-639 IEQRLGQQL
+639 MEQRLGQQL
-648 AAMVRGG
+648 AATVRGSG
-655 AVSWEMGRQRGS
+655 VSWEIGRQRNPA
-667 SIG
+667 I

>member
-34 QAGKASGGKSSMR
+34 QAGKASSGKSTVRRPAS
-47 HSAASGGQGQRT
+47 ASGT

-86 RVTIKTLLVNQR
+86 RATIKTLLVNHQR
-98 QASPQSLAKHLRYI
+98 ASPQSLAKHLRYI

-158 GAELEDLRI
+158 GAELEDLRT

-196 PHTHLIVRGR
+196 PHTHIVVRGR

-218 YIAHGFRH
+218 YIADGFRY

-256 WTSLDRTLQREAGED
+256 WTSLDRTLKREIGEAGGD
-271 GRVQIERFNEPRLQR
+271 GLVRVERFNAPRLQR
-286 QRLLLIGR
+286 QRLMLIGR
-294 LQRLQRLGLAD
+294 LQHLQRLGLAD

-310 TWAVHADAEK
+310 TWAIHADAEK

-333 TMQRAMNGQPRELA
+333 TVQRAMRGEPRELA
-347 VFEPGQDTDERDR
+347 VFEPGDDGR
-360 TIVGRVAA
+360 TILGRVAA

-373 ELHDRGYLVI
+373 ELRDRGYLVI

-395 NAGDE
+395 NARDE
-400 LANYPT
+400 LANYPS

-411 VRGSAEVR
+411 VKGSADVR
-419 AADRNIAALASDG
+419 AADKNIAALASDG
-432 LYRTDHHLAIEQGRA
+432 LYRTDHHLAIGQGRA
-447 KPGRD
+447 KAGRD

-457 AAHVRRLETL
+457 AAHIRRLEAL
-467 RRAGIVERVADGL
+467 RRAGIVERVAEGL

-496 QRLGGVAVEM
+496 QRLGGVAVEL

-532 KGLGDLGFG
+532 SGLGDLGFG
-541 GDAKQALQQRADLLE
+541 GEAKQAMQQRADFLA

-574 LGTLRNRELTQGAKD
+574 LGTLRNRELAQAAKG
-589 IAADTGLEYRPVADG
+589 IAAETGLEHRPVADG

-639 IEQRLGQQL
+639 IEQRLGQHI
-648 AAMVRGG
+648 AAVVRGG
-655 AVSWEMGRQRGS
+655 GVSWELGRQRGP
-667 SIG
+667 SIS

>member
-1 MTDRRDDD
+1 MSNRRDDD
-9 FRVRPSAPK
+9 FRIRPSAPK
-18 NRGKGQGQSF
+18 NRGQGF
-28 VSKVLK
+28 IAKVL
-34 QAGKASGGKSSMR
+34 QQTGKASSGKSSVR
-47 HSAASGGQGQRT
+47 RLATAGSGKTT

-80 LTPMSR
+80 LTPLSR
-86 RVTIKTLLVNQR
+86 RVTIKTLLVNQQR
-98 QASPQSLAKHLRYI
+98 ASPQSLAKHLRYV

-124 QAYGPQTDAADL
+124 RAYGPQTDAADL

-152 ILSPED
+152 IVSPED
-158 GAELEDLRI
+158 GAELEDLRT
-167 YTRHLMG
+167 YTRHLMN

-181 TGLDWVAVNHWNTDN
+181 TRLEWVAVDHWNTDN
-196 PHTHLIVRGR
+196 PHTHIVVGGR

-218 YIAHGFRH
+218 YIADGFRH

-256 WTSLDRTLQREAGED
+256 WTSLDHTLKRELGD
-271 GRVQIERFNEPRLQR
+271 DDLLHVERLNEPRLQR

-305 ETQPG
+305 EMQPG

-333 TMQRAMNGQPRELA
+333 TMQRAMRGEPRELA
-347 VFEPGQDTDERDR
+347 VSEPSQDADGGGR
-360 TIVGRVAA
+360 TILGRVAA

-373 ELHDRGYLVI
+373 ELRDRGYLVI

-395 NAGDE
+395 NTRDE
-400 LANYPT
+400 LANYPA

-411 VRGSAEVR
+411 VKGSANVR
-419 AADRNIAALASDG
+419 AADRNIAALASGG
-432 LYRTDHHLAIEQGRA
+432 LYRTDHHLAIAQGQVV
-447 KPGRD
+447 PDRD

-457 AAHVRRLETL
+457 AAHVRRLEAL
-467 RRAGIVERVADGL
+467 RRAGIVERVAEGL
-480 WKVPDD
+480 WTVPGD
-486 LAERGRQYDA
+486 LPEQGRRYDA
-496 QRLGGVAVEM
+496 QRLGGVAVEL

-532 KGLGDLGFG
+532 SGMGDLGFG
-541 GDAKQALQQRADLLE
+541 GEARQAMQQRADFLV

-574 LGTLRNRELTQGAKD
+574 LATLRGRELAQVAKD
-589 IAADTGLEYRPVADG
+589 IAAEAGLEYQPMADG

-612 RSVMLASGR
+612 RSVILASGR
-621 YAMLDDGMGF
+621 YAMLDDGKGF
-631 SLVPWRPV
+631 SLVPWKPV

-648 AAMVRGG
+648 AATVRG
-655 AVSWEMGRQRGS
+655 AEVSWEIGRQRGP
-667 SIG
+667 SIS

>member
-1 MTDRRDDD
+1 MNDRRDDD

-34 QAGKASGGKSSMR
+34 QAGKASSGKPAVRRPATGGN
-47 HSAASGGQGQRT
+47 GQRA

-86 RVTIKTLLVNQR
+86 CVTIKTLLVNQR
-98 QASPQSLAKHLRYI
+98 NASPQSLAKHLRYI
-112 ERDGVGRDGEPG
+112 ERDGAGRDGEPG
-124 QAYGPQTDAADL
+124 RAYGPQTDEADL

-152 ILSPED
+152 IVSPED
-158 GAELEDLRI
+158 GAELDDLRT
-167 YTRHLMG
+167 YTRHLVN

-181 TGLDWVAVNHWNTDN
+181 TPLDWVAVDHWNTDN

-241 LEIQQTLQREVEQER
+241 LEIQQTLGREMEQER
-256 WTSLDRTLQREAGED
+256 WTSLDRTLQREAGDD
-271 GRVQIERFNEPRLQR
+271 GRVQIEQFNAPALQR

-310 TWAVHADAEK
+310 SWAIHADAEK

-333 TMQRAMNGQPRELA
+333 TMQRAMRGEPRELA
-347 VFEPGQDTDERDR
+347 VFEPGDDGQ
-360 TIVGRVAA
+360 TILGRVAA

-373 ELHDRGYLVI
+373 ELRDRGYLVI

-395 NAGDE
+395 NARDE

-411 VRGSAEVR
+411 LRGSAEVR
-419 AADRNIAALASDG
+419 AADKNIAALASDG
-432 LYRTDHHLAIEQGRA
+432 LYRTDHHLAIEQGRV
-447 KPGRD
+447 KPGRN

-457 AAHVRRLETL
+457 AAHVRRLEAL
-467 RRAGIVERVADGL
+467 RRAGIVERVAEGL

-541 GDAKQALQQRADLLE
+541 GDVKQAMQQRANFLA
-556 EQGLAERRGQR
+556 EQGLAEKRGQR

-574 LGTLRNRELTQGAKD
+574 LATLRNRELTQAAKD
-589 IAADTGLEYRPVADG
+589 IAAETGLEHRPVTDG

-621 YAMLDDGMGF
+621 YAMLDNGKGF
-631 SLVPWRPV
+631 SLVPWKPV

-648 AAMVRGG
+648 AATVRGG
-655 AVSWEMGRQRGS
+655 GVTWEIGRQRGPT
-667 SIG
+667 IG

>member
-1 MTDRRDDD
+1 MSDRRDDD

-34 QAGKASGGKSSMR
+34 QTGKASGGKSSMR
-47 HSAASGGQGQRT
+47 HSAAGGKGART

-152 ILSPED
+152 ILAPED
-158 GAELEDLRI
+158 GAELEDLRT

-181 TGLDWVAVNHWNTDN
+181 TRLEWVAVDHWNTDN
-196 PHTHLIVRGR
+196 PHTHIVVRGH

-218 YIAHGFRH
+218 YIADGFRH

-241 LEIQQTLQREVEQER
+241 LEIQQTLQREVDQER
-256 WTSLDRTLQREAGED
+256 WTSLDRTLKREIGEAGGD
-271 GRVQIERFNEPRLQR
+271 GLVHVERLNEPRLQR

-333 TMQRAMNGQPRELA
+333 TMQRAMRGEPRELA
-347 VFEPGQDTDERDR
+347 VFEPGDDGR
-360 TIVGRVAA
+360 TILGRVAA

-373 ELHDRGYLVI
+373 ELRDRGYLVI

-395 NAGDE
+395 NARDE
-400 LANYPT
+400 LANYPA

-411 VRGSAEVR
+411 VKGSADVR
-419 AADRNIAALASDG
+419 AADRNITALASNG
-432 LYRTDHHLAIEQGRA
+432 LYRTDHHLAVAQGQA
-447 KPGRD
+447 VPGRD
-452 PQEVV
+452 PQEVI
-457 AAHVRRLETL
+457 AAHVRRLEAL
-467 RRAGIVERVADGL
+467 RRAGIVERVAEGM
-480 WKVPDD
+480 WKVPGD
-486 LAERGRQYDA
+486 LPEQGRRYDA
-496 QRLGGVAVEM
+496 QRLGGVAVEL

-532 KGLGDLGFG
+532 SGLGDLGFG
-541 GDAKQALQQRADLLE
+541 SEAKQAMQQRADFLA

-574 LGTLRNRELTQGAKD
+574 LGTLRNRELAQAAKD
-589 IAADTGLEYRPVADG
+589 IAADTGLEHRPVADG
-604 QRVAGIYR
+604 HRVAGIYR

-631 SLVPWRPV
+631 SLVPWKPV

-648 AAMVRGG
+648 AATVCGG
-655 AVSWEMGRQRGS
+655 GVSWEIGRQRGPA
-667 SIG
+667 IG

>member
-47 HSAASGGQGQRT
+47 HSAAGGSARA

-72 AARFAGAK
+72 AARFAAAK

-86 RVTIKTLLVNQR
+86 RVTIKTLLVNHQR
-98 QASPQSLAKHLRYI
+98 ASPQSLAKHLRYV
-112 ERDGVGRDGEPG
+112 ERDGAGRDGKPG
-124 QAYGPQTDAADL
+124 RAYGPQADEADL

-152 ILSPED
+152 IVSPED
-158 GAELEDLRI
+158 GAELDDLRT
-167 YTRHLMG
+167 YTRHLVS

-181 TGLDWVAVNHWNTDN
+181 TRLDWVAVDHWNTDN

-206 DDTGKDLIIAGD
+206 DDTGKDLIIASD

-226 RAAELATEWLGPRTE
+226 RAAELATEWLGPRTG
-241 LEIQQTLQREVEQER
+241 LEIQQTLGREVEQER
-256 WTSLDRTLQREAGED
+256 WTSLDHTLQREAGED
-271 GRVQIERFNEPRLQR
+271 GRVQTERFNEPRLQR
-286 QRLLLIGR
+286 QRLLLVGR

-305 ETQPG
+305 EVQPG
-310 TWAVHADAEK
+310 TWAIHADAEK

-333 TMQRAMNGQPRELA
+333 TMQRAMSGESRELA
-347 VFEPGQDTDERDR
+347 VFEPGDDGR
-360 TIVGRVAA
+360 TVTGRVAA

-383 DGVDGKAHYVAL
+383 DGTDGKAHYVAL
-395 NAGDE
+395 NARDE

-411 VRGSAEVR
+411 VKGSADVR
-419 AADRNIAALASDG
+419 VADKNIAALASDG
-432 LYRTDHHLAIEQGRA
+432 LYRTDHHVAIEQGRA
-447 KPGRD
+447 KDGRD
-452 PQEVV
+452 PQEIV
-457 AAHVRRLETL
+457 AAHVRRLEAL
-467 RRAGIVERVADGL
+467 RRAGIVERVAEGL

-496 QRLGGVAVEM
+496 QRPGGVAVEL

-532 KGLGDLGFG
+532 RGLGDLGFG
-541 GDAKQALQQRADLLE
+541 GDTKQAMQQRADFLA
-556 EQGLAERRGQR
+556 EQGLAERRGHR

-574 LGTLRNRELTQGAKD
+574 LGTLRNRELTHAAAD
-589 IAADTGLEYRPVADG
+589 IAADTGLEHRPVADG

-621 YAMLDDGMGF
+621 YAMLDDGKGF

-648 AAMVRGG
+648 AATVRGG
-655 AVSWEMGRQRGS
+655 GVSWEVGRARGLS
-667 SIG
+667 VG

>member
-1 MTDRRDDD
+1 
-9 FRVRPSAPK
+9 
-18 NRGKGQGQSF
+18 
-28 VSKVLK
+28 
-34 QAGKASGGKSSMR
+34 
-47 HSAASGGQGQRT
+47 
-59 GQRPGSRLGRGHT
+59 
-72 AARFAGAK
+72 
-80 LTPMSR
+80 
-86 RVTIKTLLVNQR
+86 
-98 QASPQSLAKHLRYI
+98 
-112 ERDGVGRDGEPG
+112 RDGEPG
-124 QAYGPQTDAADL
+124 RAYGPQTDHADL
-136 DAFKERCA
+136 DAFKERCQ

-152 ILSPED
+152 IVSPED
-158 GAELEDLRI
+158 GAELDDLRT
-167 YTRHLMG
+167 YTRHLMN

-181 TGLDWVAVNHWNTDN
+181 TRLDWVAVDHWNTDN

-206 DDTGKDLIIAGD
+206 DDTGRDLVIAGD

-241 LEIQQTLQREVEQER
+241 LEIQQTWQREVKQER
-256 WTSLDRTLQREAGED
+256 WTSLDRTLQREVGED
-271 GRVQIERFNEPRLQR
+271 DRVRIERFNEPTLQR

-305 ETQPG
+305 EVQPS
-310 TWAVHADAEK
+310 TWAIHADAEK

-333 TMQRAMNGQPRELA
+333 TMQRAMSGQPRELA
-347 VFEPGQDTDERDR
+347 VFEPADDGR
-360 TIVGRVAA
+360 TLVGRVAA

-395 NAGDE
+395 NARDE
-400 LANYPT
+400 LASYPT

-419 AADRNIAALASDG
+419 AADKNIAALASDG

-457 AAHVRRLETL
+457 AAHVRRLEAL
-467 RRAGIVERVADGL
+467 RRAGIVERVAEGL

-486 LAERGRQYDA
+486 LSERGRQYDA
-496 QRLGGVAVEM
+496 QRLGGVAVDL

-532 KGLGDLGFG
+532 RGLGDLGFG
-541 GDAKQALQQRADLLE
+541 GDAKQALQQRADFLE
-556 EQGLAERRGQR
+556 EQGLAQRRGQR
-567 VILARNL
+567 VILSRNL
-574 LGTLRNRELTQGAKD
+574 LETLRNRELAQAAQH
-589 IAADTGLEYRPVADG
+589 IAADSGLEHRHVTDG

-612 RSVMLASGR
+612 RSVILASGR
-621 YAMLDDGMGF
+621 YALLDDGMGF
-631 SLVPWRPV
+631 SLVPWRPI
-639 IEQRLGQQL
+639 IEPRLGQQI
-648 AAMVRGG
+648 AATVRGG
-655 AVSWEMGRQRGS
+655 GVSWEVGRQRGPG
-667 SIG
+667 IG

>member
-28 VSKVLK
+28 VSRVLK
-34 QAGKASGGKSSMR
+34 QAGKASSGKSAVRSPG
-47 HSAASGGQGQRT
+47 AAGT

-98 QASPQSLAKHLRYI
+98 NASPQSLAKHLRYI
-112 ERDGVGRDGEPG
+112 ERDGTGRDGDPG
-124 QAYGPQTDAADL
+124 RAYGPQTDEADL
-136 DAFKERCA
+136 DAFKERCQ

-152 ILSPED
+152 IVSPED
-158 GAELEDLRI
+158 GAELDDLRT
-167 YTRHLMG
+167 YTRHLVN

-181 TGLDWVAVNHWNTDN
+181 TRLDWVAVDHWNTDN

-206 DDTGKDLIIAGD
+206 DDTGNIAGD

-333 TMQRAMNGQPRELA
+333 TMQRAMSGQPRELA
-347 VFEPGQDTDERDR
+347 VFEPGDDGR
-360 TIVGRVAA
+360 TIVGRVSA

-395 NAGDE
+395 NARDE

-411 VRGSAEVR
+411 VKGSAEVR
-419 AADRNIAALASDG
+419 AADKNIAALASDG

-447 KPGRD
+447 KAGRD

-457 AAHVRRLETL
+457 AAHVRRLEAL
-467 RRAGIVERVADGL
+467 RRAGIVERVAEGL

-496 QRLGGVAVEM
+496 QRLGGVAVEL

-532 KGLGDLGFG
+532 SGLGDLGFG
-541 GDAKQALQQRADLLE
+541 GEAKQAMQQRADFLA

-574 LGTLRNRELTQGAKD
+574 LGTLRNRELVQAAQD
-589 IAADTGLEYRPVADG
+589 IAAETGLEHRPVADG

-639 IEQRLGQQL
+639 IEPRLGQQI
-648 AAMVRGG
+648 AATVRGG
-655 AVSWEMGRQRGS
+655 GVSWEVGRARGVTV
-667 SIG
+667 G

>member
-34 QAGKASGGKSSMR
+34 QAGKASSGKSAVR
-47 HSAASGGQGQRT
+47 RPGAAGT

-72 AARFAGAK
+72 AAHFAGAK

-86 RVTIKTLLVNQR
+86 RVTIKTLLVNHQR
-98 QASPQSLAKHLRYI
+98 ASPQSLAKHLRYI
-112 ERDGVGRDGEPG
+112 ERDGAGRDGEPG
-124 QAYGPQTDAADL
+124 QAYGPQADEADL

-152 ILSPED
+152 IVSPED
-158 GAELEDLRI
+158 GAELDDLRT
-167 YTRHLMG
+167 YTRHLVN

-181 TGLDWVAVNHWNTDN
+181 SRLDWVAVDHWNTDN

-206 DDTGKDLIIAGD
+206 DDTGNDLIIAGD

-241 LEIQQTLQREVEQER
+241 LEIQQALGREVEQER
-256 WTSLDRTLQREAGED
+256 WTSLDRTLQREACED
-271 GRVQIERFNEPRLQR
+271 GRVQVERFNEPNLQR

-305 ETQPG
+305 EVQPG
-310 TWAVHADAEK
+310 TWTIHADAEK
-320 TLRALGERGDIIR
+320 TLRTLGERGDILR
-333 TMQRAMNGQPRELA
+333 TMQRAMSGQPRELA
-347 VFEPGQDTDERDR
+347 VFEPGADGR
-360 TIVGRVAA
+360 IILGRVAA

-383 DGVDGKAHYVAL
+383 DSTDGKAHYVTV
-395 NAGDE
+395 NARDE

-411 VRGSAEVR
+411 VKGSADMR
-419 AADRNIAALASDG
+419 AADKNIAALASDG
-432 LYRTDHHLAIEQGRA
+432 LYRADHHLTIEQGRA
-447 KPGRD
+447 KLGRD

-457 AAHVRRLETL
+457 AAHVRRLEAL
-467 RRAGIVERVADGL
+467 RRAGIVERVAEGL

-486 LAERGRQYDA
+486 LAERGRHYDA
-496 QRLGGVAVEM
+496 QRLGGVAVEL
-506 KSHLPIERQARV
+506 KSHLPIERQVRV

-532 KGLGDLGFG
+532 RGLGNLGFG
-541 GDAKQALQQRADLLE
+541 GDAKQAMQQRADFLE
-556 EQGLAERRGQR
+556 EQGLAQRHGQR

-574 LGTLRNRELTQGAKD
+574 LGTLRNRELAQAAKD
-589 IAADTGLEYRPVADG
+589 ITAETGLEHRPVTDG

-639 IEQRLGQQL
+639 IEPRLGQQL
-648 AAMVRGG
+648 AAKVIGG
-655 AVSWEMGRQRGS
+655 SASWELGRKS
-667 SIG
+667 SIGIN

>member
-34 QAGKASGGKSSMR
+34 QAGKASSGKSAVR
-47 HSAASGGQGQRT
+47 RPGAAGT

-86 RVTIKTLLVNQR
+86 RVTIKTLLVNHQR
-98 QASPQSLAKHLRYI
+98 ASPQSLAKHLRYI
-112 ERDGVGRDGEPG
+112 ERDGAGRDGEPG
-124 QAYGPQTDAADL
+124 RAYGPQADEADL

-152 ILSPED
+152 IVSPED
-158 GAELEDLRI
+158 GAELDDLRT
-167 YTRHLMG
+167 YTRHLVN

-181 TGLDWVAVNHWNTDN
+181 TRLDWVAVDHWNTDN

-241 LEIQQTLQREVEQER
+241 LEIQQTLGREVEQER
-256 WTSLDRTLQREAGED
+256 WTSLDRTLQRESGED
-271 GRVQIERFNEPRLQR
+271 GRVQIERFNEPNLQR

-310 TWAVHADAEK
+310 TWAIHADAEK

-333 TMQRAMNGQPRELA
+333 TMQRAMSGQPRELA
-347 VFEPGQDTDERDR
+347 VFEPGQNDDGSGR
-360 TIVGRVAA
+360 TVIGRVAA

-395 NAGDE
+395 NAHDE
-400 LANYPT
+400 LENYPT

-411 VRGSAEVR
+411 VKGSADLR

-432 LYRTDHHLAIEQGRA
+432 LYRTDHHQAIEQGRA
-447 KPGRD
+447 KAGRD

-457 AAHVRRLETL
+457 AAHVRRLEAL
-467 RRAGIVERVADGL
+467 RRAGIVERVAEGL

-496 QRLGGVAVEM
+496 QRLGGVVVEL

-532 KGLGDLGFG
+532 RGLGNMGFG
-541 GDAKQALQQRADLLE
+541 GDAKQAMQQRADFLE
-556 EQGLAERRGQR
+556 EQGLAQRRGQR

-574 LGTLRNRELTQGAKD
+574 LGTLRNRELAQAAKN
-589 IAADTGLEYRPVADG
+589 IAAETGLEHRAVADG

-631 SLVPWRPV
+631 RLVPWKPV
-639 IEQRLGQQL
+639 IEQRLGQQI
-648 AAMVRGG
+648 AATMRGG
-655 AVSWEMGRQRGS
+655 IVSWEIGRQRGP

>member
-9 FRVRPSAPK
+9 FRVRPGAPK
-18 NRGKGQGQSF
+18 NRGKGQGQSL

-34 QAGKASGGKSSMR
+34 RAGKASGGKSAVR
-47 HSAASGGQGQRT
+47 RPVAGGSGQHA

-86 RVTIKTLLVNQR
+86 RVTVKTLLVNQR
-98 QASPQSLAKHLRYI
+98 NASPQSLAKHLRYI
-112 ERDGVGRDGEPG
+112 ERDGAGRDGEPG
-124 QAYGPQTDAADL
+124 RAYGPQTDHADL
-136 DAFKERCA
+136 DAFKERCQ

-152 ILSPED
+152 IVSPED
-158 GAELEDLRI
+158 GAELDDLRT
-167 YTRHLMG
+167 YTRHLMN

-181 TGLDWVAVNHWNTDN
+181 TRLDWVAVDHWNTDN

-206 DDTGKDLIIAGD
+206 DDTGRDLVIAGD

-241 LEIQQTLQREVEQER
+241 LEIQQTWQREVKQER
-256 WTSLDRTLQREAGED
+256 WTSLDRTLQREVGED
-271 GRVQIERFNEPRLQR
+271 DRVRIERFNEPTLQR

-305 ETQPG
+305 EVQPS
-310 TWAVHADAEK
+310 TWAIHADAEK

-333 TMQRAMNGQPRELA
+333 TMQRAMSGQPRELA
-347 VFEPGQDTDERDR
+347 VFEPADDGR
-360 TIVGRVAA
+360 TLVGRVAA

-395 NAGDE
+395 NARDE
-400 LANYPT
+400 LASYPT

-419 AADRNIAALASDG
+419 AADKNIAALASDG

-457 AAHVRRLETL
+457 AAHVRRLEAL
-467 RRAGIVERVADGL
+467 RRAGIVERVAEGL

-486 LAERGRQYDA
+486 LSERGRQYDA
-496 QRLGGVAVEM
+496 QRLGGVAVDL

-532 KGLGDLGFG
+532 RGLGDLGFG
-541 GDAKQALQQRADLLE
+541 GDAKQALQQRADFLE
-556 EQGLAERRGQR
+556 EQGLAQRRGQR
-567 VILARNL
+567 VILSRNL
-574 LGTLRNRELTQGAKD
+574 LETLRNRELAQAAQH
-589 IAADTGLEYRPVADG
+589 IAADSGLEHRHVTDG

-612 RSVMLASGR
+612 RSVILASGR
-621 YAMLDDGMGF
+621 YALLDDGMGF
-631 SLVPWRPV
+631 SLVPWRPI
-639 IEQRLGQQL
+639 IEPRLGQQI
-648 AAMVRGG
+648 AATVRGG
-655 AVSWEMGRQRGS
+655 GVSWEVGRQRGPG
-667 SIG
+667 IG

>member
-1 MTDRRDDD
+1 
-9 FRVRPSAPK
+9 S
-18 NRGKGQGQSF
+18 GQH
-28 VSKVLK
+28 
-34 QAGKASGGKSSMR
+34 A
-47 HSAASGGQGQRT
+47 

-86 RVTIKTLLVNQR
+86 RVTVKTLLVNQR
-98 QASPQSLAKHLRYI
+98 NASPQSLAKHLRYI
-112 ERDGVGRDGEPG
+112 ERDGAGRDGEPG
-124 QAYGPQTDAADL
+124 RAYGPQTDHADL
-136 DAFKERCA
+136 DAFKERCQ

-152 ILSPED
+152 IVSPED
-158 GAELEDLRI
+158 GAELDDLRT
-167 YTRHLMG
+167 YTRHLMN

-181 TGLDWVAVNHWNTDN
+181 TRLDWVAVDHWNTDN

-206 DDTGKDLIIAGD
+206 DDTGRDLVIAGD

-241 LEIQQTLQREVEQER
+241 LEIQQTWQREVKQER
-256 WTSLDRTLQREAGED
+256 WTSLDRTLQREVGED
-271 GRVQIERFNEPRLQR
+271 DRVRIERFNEPTLQR

-305 ETQPG
+305 EVQPS
-310 TWAVHADAEK
+310 TWAIHADAEK

-333 TMQRAMNGQPRELA
+333 TMQRAMSGQPRELA
-347 VFEPGQDTDERDR
+347 VFEPADDGR
-360 TIVGRVAA
+360 TLVGRVAA

-395 NAGDE
+395 NARDE
-400 LANYPT
+400 LASYPT

-419 AADRNIAALASDG
+419 AADKNIAALASDG

-457 AAHVRRLETL
+457 AAHVRRLEAL
-467 RRAGIVERVADGL
+467 RRAGIVERVAEGL

-486 LAERGRQYDA
+486 LSERGRQYDA
-496 QRLGGVAVEM
+496 QRLGGVAVDL

-532 KGLGDLGFG
+532 RGLGDLGFG
-541 GDAKQALQQRADLLE
+541 GDAKQALQQRADFLE
-556 EQGLAERRGQR
+556 EQGLAQRRGQR
-567 VILARNL
+567 VILSRNL
-574 LGTLRNRELTQGAKD
+574 LETLRNRELAQAAQH
-589 IAADTGLEYRPVADG
+589 IAADSGLEHRHVTDG

-612 RSVMLASGR
+612 RSVILASGR
-621 YAMLDDGMGF
+621 YALLDDGMGF
-631 SLVPWRPV
+631 SLVPWRPI
-639 IEQRLGQQL
+639 IEPRLGQQI
-648 AAMVRGG
+648 AATVRGG
-655 AVSWEMGRQRGS
+655 GVSWEVGRQRGPG
-667 SIG
+667 IG